1 MSLVERITS
10 FGDAKVWHDDMPL
23 ESLYTVGI
31 AGERFFRAIKN
42 QGVLMGTVCPACSLT
57 YVPPVLYCERCF
69 TQLEEWVDVS
79 TKGAVYTYTILS
91 VSLEDS
97 PLEKPEILALV
108 KIDGVHGG
116 LVHRLGDVKPQEV
129 EIGMP
134 VEAVFKPQKQ
144 REGSIL
150 DIKYFRPV

>member
-31 AGERFFRAIKN
+31 AVERFFRAIKN

-79 TKGAVYTYTILS
+79 SKGAVYTYTILS